1 MEDNFPTDQRGWGDG
16 FRMIRAYHIY
26 CVLYFLSN
34 ATLTWQEVP
43 LRSPEVGD
51 PCLKP
56 NKQCMLYTG
65 NEHNIVHQLHS
76 NMKQT
81 MQRYSSEQGTPCL
94 EKRMEAGVT
103 RTDQSQ
109 QENTVVYLMI
119 VAISSLQRY
128 TGSCE
133 NHSKGSRPV
142 WVDKEGSPEE
152 MMLLWDPKGE

>member
-1 MEDNFPTDQRGWGDG
+1 
-16 FRMIRAYHIY
+16 
-26 CVLYFLSN
+26 
-34 ATLTWQEVP
+34 
-43 LRSPEVGD
+43 
-51 PCLKP
+51 
-56 NKQCMLYTG
+56 MLYTG

-81 MQRYSSEQGTPCL
+81 MQRYSSEQGTPFL
-94 EKRMEAGVT
+94 GKRMGGGGRVT
-103 RTDQSQ
+103 RTDQTP

-119 VAISSLQRY
+119 VVISSLQRY

-152 MMLLWDPKGE
+152 MMLL